1 MDKKTDLRIRAKALR
16 KELDISSAS
25 SNIIRLVRK
34 EHYYINAK
42 NVLLFY
48 PMKYEIDLLDLLNN
62 DKNFYLPKVNGD
74 NLYVCP
80 FKKGDELKQSGFK
93 GEEPC
98 SSPVSPEILDLIFV
112 PALMVDAE
120 NYRLGYGGGFY
131 DRFLGKYPKAVTVV
145 PIAKE
150 LCVEK
155 LPREDYDMKTDF
167 IIKG

>member
-48 PMKYEIDLLDLLNN
+48 PMKYEIDLRDLLND
-62 DKNFYLPKVNGD
+62 DKNFYLPKVSGD
-74 NLYVCP
+74 KLYVCP
-80 FKKGDELKQSGFK
+80 FKKGDELRQSGFK
-93 GEEPC
+93 VEEPC
-98 SSPVSPEILDLIFV
+98 SSPVSPEILDLVFV

-131 DRFLGKYPKAVTVV
+131 DRFLSQYNNFITVIA
-145 PIAKE
+145 IAKE

-155 LPREDYDMKTDF
+155 LPRESFDIKADF
-167 IIKG
+167 IINV

>member
-1 MDKKTDLRIRAKALR
+1 
-16 KELDISSAS
+16 
-25 SNIIRLVRK
+25 
-34 EHYYINAK
+34 
-42 NVLLFY
+42 
-48 PMKYEIDLLDLLNN
+48 
-62 DKNFYLPKVNGD
+62 
-74 NLYVCP
+74 
-80 FKKGDELKQSGFK
+80 
-93 GEEPC
+93 
-98 SSPVSPEILDLIFV
+98 
-112 PALMVDAE
+112 MVDAE

>member
-48 PMKYEIDLLDLLNN
+48 PMKYEIDLRDLLND
-62 DKNFYLPKVNGD
+62 DKNFYLPKVSGD
-74 NLYVCP
+74 KLYVCP
-80 FKKGDELKQSGFK
+80 FKKGDELRQSGFK
-93 GEEPC
+93 VEEPC
-98 SSPVSPEILDLIFV
+98 SSPVSPEILDLVFV

-131 DRFLGKYPKAVTVV
+131 DRFLSQYNNFITVI

-155 LPREDYDMKTDF
+155 LPRESFDIKADF
-167 IIKG
+167 IINV